1 MTSHFI
7 GWSLAEAAERAI
19 GSNNPHREEDAR
31 FWTMVESGQLV
42 VFGRRQ
48 PQSDREQIPAAICRS
63 LIYRD
68 YRRSSSSGPDGNEK
82 PFIDILVY
90 PILHS
95 PNVIEFLDR
104 MSLKDAFWQFVL
116 GDPEVKLLA
125 AKAIKADST
134 LESVYLRGRHSLLAR
149 EWPLKF
155 DQGDLAG
162 GRSPNSPVG
171 FLSDPPPD
179 EVQRAADIVCFRY
192 GGLLTLLRQGHV
204 EAVGDP
210 VRSRGSSDIL
220 PAIWSHRSYY
230 MDAQNGD
237 VLQVSSGHIEDW
249 LHFLTPRWRA
259 VMLKKPQAHLHSISG
274 TTAHRSAGQWTALG
288 KLTTGEQAVFSAI
301 KGLFPNG
308 LVKTISAS
316 ARNVRI
322 RDYQRGSAD
331 FSEYSDQT
339 IKRCLQKIQFRPRM
353 DRPDP
358 T

>member
-1 MTSHFI
+1 M
-7 GWSLAEAAERAI
+7 
-19 GSNNPHREEDAR
+19 
-31 FWTMVESGQLV
+31 ESSQLV

-95 PNVIEFLDR
+95 PNVIEFLDG

-116 GDPEVKLLA
+116 GDPEVKFLA

-134 LESVYLRGRHSLLAR
+134 LESVYLRGRRSLLAR

-192 GGLLTLLRQGHV
+192 GGLLTLLRQGQL
-204 EAVGDP
+204 EAEGDP
-210 VRSRGSSDIL
+210 VRSRGPSDIL

-237 VLQVSSGHIEDW
+237 VLQVNSGHIEDW
-249 LHFLTPRWRA
+249 RDFLTKRWCA
-259 VMLKKPQAHLHSISG
+259 VMLRRPQARLQSG
-274 TTAHRSAGQWTALG
+274 SNPTGQRSSGQWIVLDPP
-288 KLTTGEQAVFSAI
+288 LTTGEQAVFSAI
-301 KGLFPNG
+301 QELFPNG
-308 LVKTISAS
+308 LETISAF
-316 ARNVRI
+316 ARNARI
-322 RDYQRGSAD
+322 RDYQRARAD

-339 IKRCLQKIQFRPRM
+339 IKRCLHKIRFRRRM
-353 DRPDP
+353 NHPDP